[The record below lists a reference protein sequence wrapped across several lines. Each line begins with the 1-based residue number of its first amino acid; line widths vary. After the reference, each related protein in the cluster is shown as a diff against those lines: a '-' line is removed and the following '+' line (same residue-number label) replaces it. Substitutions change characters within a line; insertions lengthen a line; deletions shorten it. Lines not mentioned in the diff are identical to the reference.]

1 VLVDG
6 TDDELELELLKLELP
21 DDWLESPLDDWVD
34 DDADCPDAVVALV
47 ELTVATWLPTA
58 RLSVPKLNMAPAAMA
73 RFIRCAR
80 RWASALERR
89 VTGAAW
95 RGARPAGY

>member
-1 VLVDG
+1 VLVAG

-34 DDADCPDAVVALV
+34 DDVDCPDVVVALV
-47 ELTVATWLPTA
+47 ELAVTTWLPTA
-58 RLSVPKLNMAPAAMA
+58 RLSAPKLNMAPAAMA

-80 RWASALERR
+80 RRASAFERR
-89 VTGAAW
+89 ATGAAW
-95 RGARPAGY
+95 RGLRPARY